1 MTPLTK
7 ESEYPHYGLVQIN
20 SKAILHNI
28 KDVVFFTKQCQQVYY
43 TYTPS
48 FKNNCSRVDWLSV
61 LKTKLRGHIKVVQDE
76 NNESNIRDDV
86 FQVTE
91 LVDPY
96 QVAISIDLEENSNFR
111 IFNNIFVDVDTK
123 KLNVVL
129 NSSR

>member
-1 MTPLTK
+1 
-7 ESEYPHYGLVQIN
+7 
-20 SKAILHNI
+20 
-28 KDVVFFTKQCQQVYY
+28 
-43 TYTPS
+43 
-48 FKNNCSRVDWLSV
+48 

-111 IFNNIFVDVDTK
+111 IFDNIFVDVDTK